1 MAAATSAFSPPIFC
15 GRAMVTV
22 ITLKVTMSTISVTV
36 MRFNILV
43 CGLLIDDA
51 IVNPDSCENKR
62 ENVLIEHFC

>member
-43 CGLLIDDA
+43 CELLIDDA
-51 IVNPDSCENKR
+51 M
-62 ENVLIEHFC
+62 LILIHAKIKEKTY